1 MATIREAI
9 KRLNETWLDLSEDHY
24 LHVWAGVITLCVGGI
39 MVFMLFSQTERIDV
53 LKKDNVDL
61 MQQISIANSEL
72 ASLKAQ
78 IESNSMPV
86 ILQQQRQIDSVIES
100 GTQEIQGK
108 VKEIQEQ
115 LISSPTPSTQTKSV
129 SVPEVKSKSVPSTQT
144 LNKSLLEGFCKDNG
158 QHQNC
163 RGGQ

>member
-72 ASLKAQ
+72 TSLKAQ
-78 IESNSMPV
+78 IESNSAPV
-86 ILQQQRQIDSVIES
+86 VLQQQRQIDSVIES

-108 VKEIQEQ
+108 VKEIQDQ
-115 LISSPTPSTQTKSV
+115 LINNPTPTVENKPTQ
-129 SVPEVKSKSVPSTQT
+129 PQVKSSTATNTQT
-144 LNKSLLEGFCKDNG
+144 LNKSLLDGFCKDNAE
-158 QHQNC
+158 HQSC
-163 RGGQ
+163 RGAR

>member
-72 ASLKAQ
+72 TSLKAQ
-78 IESNSMPV
+78 IESNSAPV
-86 ILQQQRQIDSVIES
+86 VLQQQRQIDSVIES

-108 VKEIQEQ
+108 VKEIQDQ
-115 LISSPTPSTQTKSV
+115 LINNPTPVVENKPTQ
-129 SVPEVKSKSVPSTQT
+129 PQVKSSTATNTQT
-144 LNKSLLEGFCKDNG
+144 LNKSLLDGFCKDNAE
-158 QHQNC
+158 HQSC
-163 RGGQ
+163 RGAR